1 MLINQKNEVVP
12 PIMGRQL
19 LRMGQKNVTFSCDSS
34 STRPKYTQDKTSW
47 KDNQKKNFTNPTFP
61 MTYDHMW
68 NRR

>member
-47 KDNQKKNFTNPTFP
+47 KDNQKKNLKK
-61 MTYDHMW
+61 H
-68 NRR
+68 